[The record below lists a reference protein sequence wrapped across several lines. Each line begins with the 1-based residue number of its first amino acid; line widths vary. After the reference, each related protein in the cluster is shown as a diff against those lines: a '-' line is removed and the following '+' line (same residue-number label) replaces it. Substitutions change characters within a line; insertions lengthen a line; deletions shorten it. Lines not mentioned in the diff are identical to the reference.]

1 MKLIVFT
8 TLYDKNSMFPWLKHQ
23 TVSISTPIKMS
34 HYQSIQASVQ
44 DYLTSLP
51 EGLQHT
57 YHTRTIPTGQ
67 FLILHFGN
75 GLAQQETKEEPM
87 DISTN
92 IKQEPVSTTTTS
104 NQETVK
110 DEPIDV
116 KPVLQNIK
124 QEIDIKKEIGTSIL
138 TPTTQTGD
146 SVFSRL
152 GQRQAEQLQQ
162 QDHYSSRSSRPCNS
176 KYRRHTKKI
185 STRHSSNSVQ
195 DLRTF
200 LNKKKQ
206 NGPKDLRIKL
216 NQKVPKDLRQLIP
229 KRLPL
234 LMESAHEEFLSFYH
248 R

>member
-1 MKLIVFT
+1 
-8 TLYDKNSMFPWLKHQ
+8 MFPWQKHQ

-34 HYQSIQASVQ
+34 HYQTVQASVQ

-57 YHTRTIPTGQ
+57 YHTRTAPTAQ
-67 FLILHFGN
+67 FLILHFGHTS
-75 GLAQQETKEEPM
+75 QETKQEPM
-87 DISTN
+87 DYTTN
-92 IKQEPVSTTTTS
+92 IKQEPVSNTTTL
-104 NQETVK
+104 NQVTIKEEPM
-110 DEPIDV
+110 DEKPI
-116 KPVLQNIK
+116 LQNIK
-124 QEIDIKKEIGTSIL
+124 QETNIKEEIGTSTL
-138 TPTTQTGD
+138 TPATQSGD

-152 GQRQAEQLQQ
+152 GQRQVEQLQQ
-162 QDHYSSRSSRPCNS
+162 QDNYSSRTSRPCNS

-200 LNKKKQ
+200 LNRKKQ

-234 LMESAHEEFLSFYH
+234 LMESVHEEFVSFYH

>member
-1 MKLIVFT
+1 
-8 TLYDKNSMFPWLKHQ
+8 
-23 TVSISTPIKMS
+23 MS
-34 HYQSIQASVQ
+34 HYQSVQASVH

-57 YHTRTIPTGQ
+57 YHTRTAPTGQ

-75 GLAQQETKEEPM
+75 GPASQATKEEPM
-87 DISTN
+87 DFTTN
-92 IKQEPVSTTTTS
+92 IRQEPGSHTTVS
-104 NQETVK
+104 NQVTVK
-110 DEPIDV
+110 EEPMDI
-116 KPVLQNIK
+116 KPILQNIK
-124 QEIDIKKEIGTSIL
+124 QETNIKEEIGL
-138 TPTTQTGD
+138 TTLTTDTQTGD

-152 GQRQAEQLQQ
+152 GQRQTEQLQ
-162 QDHYSSRSSRPCNS
+162 DNYSSRTSRPCNS
-176 KYRRHTKKI
+176 KYRRHNKKR
-185 STRHSSNSVQ
+185 STGHSSNSVQ

-206 NGPKDLRIKL
+206 TEPKDLRIKL

-234 LMESAHEEFLSFYH
+234 LMESVHEEFLSFYH

>member
-1 MKLIVFT
+1 MI
-8 TLYDKNSMFPWLKHQ
+8 PWKKHQ
-23 TVSISTPIKMS
+23 TVSISAPIKMS
-34 HYQSIQASVQ
+34 HYQSVQASVQ

-51 EGLQHT
+51 EGLKHT
-57 YHTRTIPTGQ
+57 YHTRTAPTGQ

-75 GLAQQETKEEPM
+75 DPTSQATKEEPM
-87 DISTN
+87 DSTTN
-92 IKQEPVSTTTTS
+92 IKQEPVSNTTTL
-104 NQETVK
+104 NQVTIKE
-110 DEPIDV
+110 EPMDV
-116 KPVLQNIK
+116 KPILQNIK
-124 QEIDIKKEIGTSIL
+124 QETNIKEEIGTSTL
-138 TPTTQTGD
+138 TTDTHTGD

-162 QDHYSSRSSRPCNS
+162 QDNYSSRSSRPC
-176 KYRRHTKKI
+176 RRNIKKR
-185 STRHSSNSVQ
+185 STRHSSKSVQ

-206 NGPKDLRIKL
+206 TRPKDLRIKL